1 MAKSHG
7 PWLGASPEPSR
18 ALLDGLMKVVHLEA
32 LCDWGN
38 PKWRLF
44 VRTHPIKIDDEMG
57 YPHLWKPLYCI
68 YDTLEVQDLKKYVLM
83 KIRRKWVK
91 KVRPCKIFTRY
102 LLRP

>member
-1 MAKSHG
+1 MIFEDIRHFPAFLELLMAKSHG

-44 VRTHPIKIDDEMG
+44 VREHPIKIDDEMG
-57 YPHLWKPLYCI
+57 YPHLWKPLYCT
-68 YDTLEVQDLKKYVLM
+68 YDIHLEGA
-83 KIRRKWVK
+83 
-91 KVRPCKIFTRY
+91 
-102 LLRP
+102 